1 LGSLQELVERF
12 PDATL
17 IIAQLFKDAWE
28 LFKNN
33 VSPLL
38 GGYLILMVIIGV
50 SGVIYIGPLILS
62 GPLSLGMFKMVRLA
76 VKGEPVEFSELF
88 SGFQR
93 FLDAFL
99 ANLLMTIF
107 TMVGMIFCIL
117 PGLFIGLMYMCTYL
131 FMLDDKLAF
140 WDAMEASRKMV
151 MKNPGQWILLWLALF
166 LLNILGMLACCVG
179 MFLTAPVSMVIMAK
193 TSDGK
198 AAYEVSFDISKIN
211 DPSNKVT
218 APTNVMAE

>member
-1 LGSLQELVERF
+1 MGNTTVKF
-12 PDATL
+12 D
-17 IIAQLFKDAWE
+17 IVQLFKDAWE

-38 GGYLILMVIIGV
+38 GGYLIFMVIVMV
-50 SGVIYIGPLILS
+50 SGVIYIGPLILC

-76 VKGEPVEFSELF
+76 VKGEPIEFSELF

-99 ANLLMTIF
+99 ANLLTTIF
-107 TMVGMIFCIL
+107 TMIGMIFCIL
-117 PGLFIGLMYMCTYL
+117 PGLFVGLMYMLTYL

-151 MKNPGQWILLWLALF
+151 MKNPGQWILLWLALCLF
-166 LLNILGMLACCVG
+166 NIVGMLACCVG
-179 MFLTAPVSMVIMAK
+179 IILTGPVSLIVITLAY
-193 TSDGK
+193 DAERR
-198 AAYEVSFDISKIN
+198 AADI
-211 DPSNKVT
+211 PVV
-218 APTNVMAE
+218 AAVEPPTV

>member
-1 LGSLQELVERF
+1 MGDTPVRF
-12 PDATL
+12 DIT
-17 IIAQLFKDAWE
+17 QLFKDAWE

-38 GGYLILMVIIGV
+38 GGYLVLMVIVMV
-50 SGVIYIGPLILS
+50 SGVVYIGPMILS
-62 GPLSLGMFKMVRLA
+62 GPLSLGLFKMCRLA
-76 VKGEPVEFSELF
+76 VNGEPIEFGELF

-107 TMVGMIFCIL
+107 AMVGMIFCIL
-117 PGLFIGLMYMCTYL
+117 PGLFIGLMYMLTYL

-140 WDAMEASRKMV
+140 WDAMEASRKVV

-166 LLNILGMLACCVG
+166 LFNLLGMLACCVG
-179 MFLTAPVSMVIMAK
+179 IILTAPVSMLIITLAYDAERKAMAVPVV
-193 TSDGK
+193 
-198 AAYEVSFDISKIN
+198 APAEL
-211 DPSNKVT
+211 PS
-218 APTNVMAE
+218 A